1 MYNEKENRK
10 ACCKEAEKEYIR
22 RQKEQDQRNSEQNI
36 QLEKVRISSKVDH
49 LQAERDKLVM
59 EAVELRRIDP
69 EAAKLIIAQG
79 ADIDAAIRQARKT
92 LATANGMSLQSRVE
106 ELIDESISLMRDIN
120 TRPISYTSMK
130 NRKKLRREKA
140 IHDILQ
146 EMAAKSREEEISLY
160 TGDIISTSGVGSAF
174 ENDVLAAERKALI
187 EEIDDEE

>member
-1 MYNEKENRK
+1 MYNEKANKK
-10 ACCKEAEKEYIR
+10 ACFKEAEKEYIR
-22 RQKEQDQRNSEQNI
+22 RQKEPDQRNSEQNI

-79 ADIDAAIRQARKT
+79 ADIDVAIRQARKT

-140 IHDILQ
+140 IHDIMHEL
-146 EMAAKSREEEISLY
+146 AAKSREEEISLY
-160 TGDIISTSGVGSAF
+160 TGGIISTSGAGSAF

>member
-1 MYNEKENRK
+1 MYNEKANKK
-10 ACCKEAEKEYIR
+10 ACFKEAEKEYIR

-79 ADIDAAIRQARKT
+79 ADIDVAIRQARKT

-140 IHDILQ
+140 IHDIMHEL
-146 EMAAKSREEEISLY
+146 AAKSREEEISLY
-160 TGDIISTSGVGSAF
+160 TGGIISTSGAGSAF

>member
-1 MYNEKENRK
+1 MYNEKQNMK
-10 ACCKEAEKEYIR
+10 ACFKEAEKEYSR

-106 ELIDESISLMRDIN
+106 ELIDESIGLMRDIN

-140 IHDILQ
+140 IHDILK

-160 TGDIISTSGVGSAF
+160 TGGIISTSGAGSAF

>member
-1 MYNEKENRK
+1 MYNEKANKK
-10 ACCKEAEKEYIR
+10 ACFKEAEKEYIR

-140 IHDILQ
+140 IHDIMHEL
-146 EMAAKSREEEISLY
+146 AAKSREEEISLY
-160 TGDIISTSGVGSAF
+160 TGGIISTSGAGSAF